1 MSGLYGD
8 HLFSN
13 AMKLSSPAFSKKD
26 SNVPIVTT
34 KKVQPFRML
43 LAPLVSIQ
51 YAKEGMFG
59 PWGIQLMI

>member
-1 MSGLYGD
+1 M
-8 HLFSN
+8 
-13 AMKLSSPAFSKKD
+13 
-26 SNVPIVTT
+26 TT